1 MLRTRLSAMQKG
13 NLGTRGFYKL
23 HRMSPNEILQNKSSK
38 SKKEVFYKMEILQ
51 NVCKHLLKNYLDKK
65 TEQIEK
71 CLVKS

>member
-1 MLRTRLSAMQKG
+1 MQKG

-38 SKKEVFYKMEILQ
+38 SKKEVFYKMERLQ

-65 TEQIEK
+65 NWANWEMSRQILIPED
-71 CLVKS
+71 